1 MTKAQLI
8 HLYSLRVTF
17 QTCLEN
23 QIAVK
28 ELNVFPMVVPSGQM
42 HVKFL
47 VALRVDG
54 SILFPVYFYKY
65 GHSSDRTDRTTE
77 LSSGFCTSKQQRLL
91 SC

>member
-28 ELNVFPMVVPSGQM
+28 ELNVLPMVVPSGQM

-54 SILFPVYFYKY
+54 SILFP
-65 GHSSDRTDRTTE
+65 
-77 LSSGFCTSKQQRLL
+77 RLFL
-91 SC
+91 

>member
-8 HLYSLRVTF
+8 HLYILRVTF
-17 QTCLEN
+17 QTGLEN

-28 ELNVFPMVVPSGQM
+28 ELNGFPMVVVRTNACEGLSGPE
-42 HVKFL
+42 VE
-47 VALRVDG
+47 G
-54 SILFPVYFYKY
+54 SVFFPVYFYEC
-65 GHSSDRTDRTTE
+65 GHCSDRTDRTTE